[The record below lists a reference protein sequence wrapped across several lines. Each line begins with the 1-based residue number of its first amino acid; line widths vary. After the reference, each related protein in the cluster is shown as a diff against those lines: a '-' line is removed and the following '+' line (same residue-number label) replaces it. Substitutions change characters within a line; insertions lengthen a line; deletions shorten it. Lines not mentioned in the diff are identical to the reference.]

1 MSNQRYPQSKP
12 NQQPGI
18 RPPDLLELTQRLEA
32 IEKLVRDNLD
42 EKNQWSS
49 KVREWIDK
57 SIAIQLVD
65 STVVCGILKWVD
77 RYTVCLQENENPSAE
92 VTIVHK
98 GAIAVIRRCPG

>member
-1 MSNQRYPQSKP
+1 MSNQRSPQSKP

-57 SIAIQLVD
+57 PIAIQLVD
-65 STVVCGILKWVD
+65 STVVYGILKWVD
-77 RYTVCLQENENPSAE
+77 RYTVCLQEKEGPSVD

-98 GAIAVIRRCPG
+98 GAIAVIRRYPG